1 VTDQIG
7 AERLAEHLEDTYGFA
22 ARRHAS
28 LDQDVFR
35 FDRDEGPS
43 WVARVFPTNR
53 AYADVLGDAAILQ
66 ALAPSRFPAERC
78 AHDEPVS
85 LLDGHGVLV
94 TDFVEGTR
102 PERGGRI
109 FAVLGTMLGALH
121 ARSGESFRE
130 GGGWHHLTPQGGPR
144 QEIDGAI
151 QLLEQRAPQLGG
163 IDAAMVDRLIE
174 ELDGTVDCAD
184 LPLSFV
190 HPDFVPANAISTP
203 DGETVIVDWAGS
215 GRGPRLWSLA
225 FLLYATG
232 GHPKLIELVVTRYR
246 KRIELEPEELDTIA
260 DAIRARA
267 LLLDCWSVGH
277 GRKKPGDAV
286 RDLPGARAYGVT
298 IAEATRAALE
308 N

>member
-1 VTDQIG
+1 VTDQIDV
-7 AERLAEHLEDTYGFA
+7 ERLAEHLEGTYGFA
-22 ARRHAS
+22 VRQHVS
-28 LDQDVFR
+28 LDQDVVR

-78 AHDEPVS
+78 SHEEPVS

-94 TDFVEGTR
+94 TDFVEGAR

-109 FAVLGTMLGALH
+109 FAVLGTLLGALH
-121 ARSGESFRE
+121 ARSGEGLRE

-151 QLLEQRAPQLGG
+151 QLLEQRAPRLGG
-163 IDAAMVDRLIE
+163 VDAAMVDRLIE
-174 ELDGTVDCAD
+174 ELDGTVDCAA

-203 DGETVIVDWAGS
+203 SGETMIIDWAGS

-225 FLLYATG
+225 FLLYATR
-232 GHPKLIELVVTRYR
+232 GHRKLIELVVSRYR
-246 KRIELEPEELDTIA
+246 KQIQLESEELDTIA

-267 LLLDCWSVGH
+267 LLLDCWAVGH
-277 GRKKPGDAV
+277 DRKKPADAV
-286 RDLPGARAYGVT
+286 RDLPGARAYG
-298 IAEATRAALE
+298 IAVSKATQAAFE
-308 N
+308 S